1 LIDRLQDHGTVLV
14 AGIVTIATHMLKN
27 YFLVA
32 FRNFWRHRTFS
43 LINILGLAIGISAS
57 LVIFLIVSYDLSFDK
72 FEPGR
77 DRIYRITSSFVFSG
91 ETIRNSGV
99 TYPLPQA
106 VAKEVSG
113 LELVAP
119 FRTADEI
126 RKVSVPYPDAKE
138 PAIFRKQT
146 DITYADGAYCSLL
159 GYHWLAGSPA
169 NAFSQPYALV
179 LTETSAARYFPGLS
193 YAQVM
198 GKHVVLADSITTTVT
213 GVLQDLPGHSDFYS
227 KTIISYATLLTK
239 RMQPE
244 DFMEWGGTTSA
255 SQLFVKLAPG
265 ASVAGVTAQLEAIY
279 AKHNKPAA
287 GSHDTGAF
295 VLGSLKDL
303 HFNTDFG
310 IFDQSTRVAHKPTLA
325 GLMIVAAFLLLLA
338 CINFINLTTAQAA
351 GRAKE
356 IGIRKTMGGQ
366 RLQLALQFLNETFL
380 LTLIAT
386 LLSVVLTPLLL
397 RAFADFIPKEVV
409 FSVRQQPAIMVFL
422 LVLAIVV
429 SLLSGAYPAL
439 VLSSF
444 KPISV
449 LKNQWAAGANK
460 TRGVWLRKTLTVSQ
474 FVIAQ
479 VFIIATI
486 LVVRQINY
494 ALNTELGFKKDAILT
509 FSTAWR
515 QGEAKRQ
522 VLAQKMAAIP
532 GIELISQMLAP
543 PVSGGT
549 STNDAKYNDGKH
561 EVRSNLQYLNVDTNY
576 LRLFHLHL
584 LAGRNITESD
594 TINELIINETY
605 ARFLGFSD
613 PRKAVGIRINWN
625 DRPLPVVGV
634 VADFHQ
640 GSMHVAIRSLAI
652 VNGIQDVDQFA
663 IALPKQ
669 NVEGT
674 AWKGIIAGLEDAY
687 KSVYPEDEFS
697 YTFFDDSIANL
708 YLQEKNVSRL
718 LWWATGLAIFISCLG
733 LLGLVIYIT
742 NTRTKEIGVR
752 KVIGASAMQIVVL
765 LSKDFVRLIG
775 VAILISMPIA
785 WWGGH
790 RWLADFAY
798 RADLSWWSFAA
809 GGAVLLGF
817 ALAVLCLRTFRAAAA
832 NPADSLRSE

>member
-1 LIDRLQDHGTVLV
+1 NEVYRNRTAQCFSGGNDLIDRLQDHGTVLV

-77 DRIYRITSSFVFSG
+77 HRIYRITSPFVFSG

-138 PAIFRKQT
+138 PATFRKQT
-146 DITYADGAYCSLL
+146 HITYADGAYCSLL

-265 ASVAGVTAQLEAIY
+265 ASVAGVTAQLKAIY

-310 IFDQSTRVAHKPTLA
+310 IFDQ
-325 GLMIVAAFLLLLA
+325 
-338 CINFINLTTAQAA
+338 
-351 GRAKE
+351 
-356 IGIRKTMGGQ
+356 
-366 RLQLALQFLNETFL
+366 
-380 LTLIAT
+380 
-386 LLSVVLTPLLL
+386 
-397 RAFADFIPKEVV
+397 
-409 FSVRQQPAIMVFL
+409 
-422 LVLAIVV
+422 
-429 SLLSGAYPAL
+429 
-439 VLSSF
+439 
-444 KPISV
+444 
-449 LKNQWAAGANK
+449 
-460 TRGVWLRKTLTVSQ
+460 
-474 FVIAQ
+474 
-479 VFIIATI
+479 
-486 LVVRQINY
+486 
-494 ALNTELGFKKDAILT
+494 
-509 FSTAWR
+509 
-515 QGEAKRQ
+515 
-522 VLAQKMAAIP
+522 
-532 GIELISQMLAP
+532 
-543 PVSGGT
+543 
-549 STNDAKYNDGKH
+549 
-561 EVRSNLQYLNVDTNY
+561 
-576 LRLFHLHL
+576 
-584 LAGRNITESD
+584 
-594 TINELIINETY
+594 
-605 ARFLGFSD
+605 
-613 PRKAVGIRINWN
+613 
-625 DRPLPVVGV
+625 
-634 VADFHQ
+634 
-640 GSMHVAIRSLAI
+640 
-652 VNGIQDVDQFA
+652 
-663 IALPKQ
+663 
-669 NVEGT
+669 
-674 AWKGIIAGLEDAY
+674 
-687 KSVYPEDEFS
+687 
-697 YTFFDDSIANL
+697 
-708 YLQEKNVSRL
+708 
-718 LWWATGLAIFISCLG
+718 
-733 LLGLVIYIT
+733 
-742 NTRTKEIGVR
+742 
-752 KVIGASAMQIVVL
+752 
-765 LSKDFVRLIG
+765 
-775 VAILISMPIA
+775 
-785 WWGGH
+785 
-790 RWLADFAY
+790 
-798 RADLSWWSFAA
+798 
-809 GGAVLLGF
+809 
-817 ALAVLCLRTFRAAAA
+817 
-832 NPADSLRSE
+832 